1 MVVAPP
7 TLVDMSTPTENRRS
21 FLADLSWF
29 QVVAGVLAAMTS
41 AWIASA
47 LGVAGTIIGAALGSL
62 VVTISSAFYAR
73 TLDRG
78 RTLVVQTDR
87 GTVVEHDVA
96 PGETVVAVAA
106 AEEATG
112 GTVQSTREVDDERR
126 TVRWPLV
133 AATTVVV
140 LVVALLVMGGYEKLS
155 GSSYGT
161 GGDNARITNPF
172 GGAPAPTATDD
183 PADDGDAPDDTATP
197 TPSSS
202 ATTPA
207 PTASS
212 PVPTA
217 TRTPTPTRSPTASA
231 TPDPAEE

>member
-1 MVVAPP
+1 MA
-7 TLVDMSTPTENRRS
+7 TTNETRRS
-21 FLADLSWF
+21 FLAELSWF
-29 QVVAGVLAAMTS
+29 QVLAGVLAAMTS

-112 GTVQSTREVDDERR
+112 GTVQSTSEVDEQRS
-126 TVRWPLV
+126 VRWPLV
-133 AATTVVV
+133 AGTTVVV
-140 LVVALLVMGGYEKLS
+140 LVVALLAMGGYEKLS

-183 PADDGDAPDDTATP
+183 PSDSDEPSDDT
-197 TPSSS
+197 TPSPSAS
-202 ATTPA
+202 ATTPV

-212 PVPTA
+212 PAPTA

-231 TPDPAEE
+231 SPDPTEE

>member
-1 MVVAPP
+1 MAA
-7 TLVDMSTPTENRRS
+7 STNDDRRS

-29 QVVAGVLAAMTS
+29 QVLAGVLAAMTS

-62 VVTISSAFYAR
+62 VVTISSSFYAR

-96 PGETVVAVAA
+96 PGETVAAIAA

-112 GTVQSTREVDDERR
+112 GTVQSTSETDERR
-126 TVRWPLV
+126 SVRWPVV
-133 AATTVVV
+133 AGTTVVV
-140 LVVALLVMGGYEKLS
+140 LVVALLAMGGYEKLS

-172 GGAPAPTATDD
+172 GGAPSTTSTDA
-183 PADDGDAPDDTATP
+183 PADDGDEPDDTATP
-197 TPSSS
+197 TPSPS
-202 ATTPA
+202 ATTPV
-207 PTASS
+207 PTATT

-217 TRTPTPTRSPTASA
+217 TRTPAPTRSPTASA

>member
-1 MVVAPP
+1 MA
-7 TLVDMSTPTENRRS
+7 TTNETRRS
-21 FLADLSWF
+21 FLAELSWF
-29 QVVAGVLAAMTS
+29 QVLAGVLAAMTS

-112 GTVQSTREVDDERR
+112 GTVQSTSEVDEQRS
-126 TVRWPLV
+126 VRWPLV
-133 AATTVVV
+133 AGTTVVV
-140 LVVALLVMGGYEKLS
+140 LVVALLAMGGYEKLS

-172 GGAPAPTATDD
+172 GGAPTPTATDD
-183 PADDGDAPDDTATP
+183 PSDSDEPSDDT
-197 TPSSS
+197 TPSPSAS
-202 ATTPA
+202 ATTPV

-212 PVPTA
+212 PAPTA

-231 TPDPAEE
+231 SPDPTEE